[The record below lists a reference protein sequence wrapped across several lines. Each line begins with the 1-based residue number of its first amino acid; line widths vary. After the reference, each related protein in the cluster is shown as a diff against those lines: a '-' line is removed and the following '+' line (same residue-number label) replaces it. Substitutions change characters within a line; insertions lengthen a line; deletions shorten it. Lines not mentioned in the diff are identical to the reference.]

1 MIFINK
7 SSSKKKKLK
16 IVVYEWKYFI
26 DIRKNSGIL

>member
-1 MIFINK
+1 MIFYK
-7 SSSKKKKLK
+7 YKFYRKELK